1 MTYNGRR
8 APNVAEYI
16 AQLNAI
22 PSAQDLQNADSYNLE
37 DDLAM
42 FTNTHFFDF
51 DLGQDADLQ
60 PESFDARG
68 GSTVT
73 TDGLDMKPLDFN
85 LEGKICHYICFLPL
99 PLLLPYLAVYIY
111 FTVCWWFAS
120 LLPCCQS
127 CLECRYLYTLHPH
140 GCLMQGMS

>member
-42 FTNTHFFDF
+42 FTNAHFFDF
-51 DLGQDADLQ
+51 DLGHDADLQ
-60 PESFDARG
+60 PGSFDERG

-73 TDGLDMKPLDFN
+73 PDGLDMKPLDFN
-85 LEGKICHYICFLPL
+85 LEGKICHYLYLCIALILRCLALYICFTDCSVASAP
-99 PLLLPYLAVYIY
+99 PLLSILSSM
-111 FTVCWWFAS
+111 S
-120 LLPCCQS
+120 LSPL
-127 CLECRYLYTLHPH
+127 
-140 GCLMQGMS
+140 